1 MKEQFAALMKIY
13 DKKTDLR
20 GASALLGWDQQAN
33 MPPGGAKARG
43 KQMSAI
49 SQIIHD
55 LSTSDEVG
63 SLLEELTPWA
73 AALDPDSF
81 EARAVKQAKRDFD
94 RDTKIPAEMIAE
106 WGDIR
111 GRAYPAWVEARKK
124 NDFASYVGPLG
135 EVIDFMRRRAALF
148 APYDHVYDPLL
159 DEYEPGLKTA
169 DVKAIFEAIRP
180 QQVELIRAISEA
192 PSIDDSFLH
201 QHFDRQAQKAF
212 GKEVL
217 TALGYNWEQG
227 FEGEVPH
234 PFCTTIG
241 LGDVR
246 INTRLYEDFFNPYL
260 FGAMHETGHALF
272 GQGQSADY
280 YGTPLYGSPSSSL
293 NESQARTYENLVGRS
308 LSFWKHFYPR
318 LQSYFPTQLGNVS
331 MVDFYKAINKVQPSL
346 IRVEA
351 DEATYNLHIL
361 LRMEIEIGIL
371 EGSIEAADLAE
382 VWNTKMEEYL
392 GVRPQTDSEGIL
404 QDVHWSYGLM
414 GYFPSYALG
423 NLLSVQLW
431 QQMLKQ
437 VPSAGDNITEDNLPA
452 IRDWYWS
459 SINQHGLK
467 YEPLELIGRVT
478 GTAIDGQPYMNYLKT
493 KFSAIYNL

>member
-1 MKEQFAALMKIY
+1 MKEQFAALLKIY
-13 DKKTDLR
+13 DKKTDLQ

-33 MPPGGAKARG
+33 MPPGGVQARG

-49 SQIIHD
+49 SQIIHS
-55 LSTSDEVG
+55 LSTSDELG
-63 SLLEELTPWA
+63 RLLETLKPWA
-73 AALDPDSF
+73 ETLKPDSF
-81 EARAVKQAKRDFD
+81 EARAVKRALRDFEHA
-94 RDTKIPAEMIAE
+94 TKMPARMVAE

-111 GRAYPAWVEARKK
+111 GKAYPAWVEARKN
-124 NDFASYVGPLG
+124 NDFTSYIGPL
-135 EVIDFMRRRAALF
+135 EKVIDFKRRTAALF
-148 APYDHVYDPLL
+148 APFDHVYDPLL

-169 DVKAIFEAIRP
+169 DVKAIFDAIRP

-192 PSIDDSFLH
+192 QPIDNSFLH
-201 QHFDRQAQKAF
+201 QHFDRSAQKAF

-217 TALGYNWEQG
+217 TTLGYDWNQG

-246 INTRLYEDFFNPYL
+246 INTRLYENFFNPYL

-272 GQGQSADY
+272 GQGQNAEY

-308 LSFWKHFYPR
+308 LCFWKHFYPR
-318 LQSYFPTQLGNVS
+318 LQSFFPTQLGNVA
-331 MVDFYKAINKVQPSL
+331 MLDFYKAINKVQPSL

-371 EGSIEAADLAE
+371 EGTVEAADLAE
-382 VWNTKMEEYL
+382 VWNAKMEEYL
-392 GVRPQTDSEGIL
+392 GVHPQTDSEGVL

-431 QQMLKQ
+431 EQMLKQ
-437 VPSAGDNITEDNLPA
+437 IPSAKDDITTDNLPA
-452 IRDWYWS
+452 IRDWYWNN
-459 SINQHGLK
+459 INSHGLR
-467 YEPLELIGRVT
+467 YEPLELINQLTDT
-478 GTAIDGQPYMNYLKT
+478 GIDGQPYMNYLKT